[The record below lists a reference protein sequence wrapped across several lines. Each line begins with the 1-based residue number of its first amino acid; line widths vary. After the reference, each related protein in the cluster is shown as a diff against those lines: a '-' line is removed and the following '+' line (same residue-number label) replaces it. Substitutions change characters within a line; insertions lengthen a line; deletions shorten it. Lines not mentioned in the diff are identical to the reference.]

1 MFGPERTQR
10 YIEDRVIEIAPLA
23 FMRGRTLDKAFII
36 LDEGQNATYAQLKM
50 FLTRIGV
57 SSRCII
63 TGDLSQI
70 DLPRK
75 HQSGLNKC
83 IHFLKQV
90 EGVETVNLNNS
101 DVIRHP
107 LVARIINAF
116 DEYEDKEEKQ

>member
-70 DLPRK
+70 DL
-75 HQSGLNKC
+75 QEN
-83 IHFLKQV
+83 I
-90 EGVETVNLNNS
+90 NL
-101 DVIRHP
+101 D
-107 LVARIINAF
+107 
-116 DEYEDKEEKQ
+116 